1 MELAASA
8 VAAAGL
14 KLLNCNRSNFFENLK
29 LQQSRKFRRQQIIAA
44 QASENEFTTAY
55 TTRLVL

>member
-14 KLLNCNRSNFFENLK
+14 KLLNYNRSNFFENLK

-44 QASENEFTTAY
+44 QASENEFTTPY